1 MTGSNALP
9 LVLFAAMCYA
19 FGAVALKLASKR
31 RRPAGSAAEDTDD
44 EASR

>member
-19 FGAVALKLASKR
+19 FGAVALAVASKR
-31 RRPAGSAAEDTDD
+31 RSVAQDSQED
-44 EASR
+44 ASE